1 MGSETRGLAVKR
13 STPGLHSP
21 GEVLLEVKVDVD
33 VVD

>member
-13 STPGLHSP
+13 SIPGLNLL